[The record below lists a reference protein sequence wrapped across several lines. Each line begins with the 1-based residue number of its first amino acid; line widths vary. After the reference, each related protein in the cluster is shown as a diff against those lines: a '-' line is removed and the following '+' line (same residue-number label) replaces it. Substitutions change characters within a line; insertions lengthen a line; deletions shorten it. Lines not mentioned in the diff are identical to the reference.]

1 MKNRCNRLSTIIVKM
16 IPALLLWTI
25 GMTAAHSAGE
35 VVFTL
40 GVINERP
47 TEPDF
52 ALAQYS
58 KLRDYLNTRL
68 QGAGIRVAPLAIT
81 RDVLEMADQ
90 LAAQKVDALIDG
102 VFPTLDIERRI
113 GRLRTTLLVWRK
125 GQREY
130 HTVFFSRSE
139 GPVATLTDLPG
150 RVLVFETHRS
160 TSAHAI
166 PKAYLRQQGFTVVPA
181 DQTSPPA
188 NAIRYVFAGAELN
201 QAYWVLHGKGDAA
214 AFNDGDWKRLPPPIQ
229 EQLRIIAQTPAILR
243 WLFSFRPGLNP
254 ELQGAVEKVLL
265 NMHEDPT
272 GREALQAASGIQ
284 QFERLTVA
292 DQDGLAEWRKTLA
305 LVQDE

>member
-1 MKNRCNRLSTIIVKM
+1 MIQARKLLSIKQVADHEKSLPST
-16 IPALLLWTI
+16 L
-25 GMTAAHSAGE
+25 HNHRQD
-35 VVFTL
+35 FTL

-58 KLRDYLNTRL
+58 KLRDYLNTHL
-68 QGAGIRVAPLAIT
+68 QEAGIRVAPLAIT
-81 RDVLEMADQ
+81 RDVPEMADQ

-166 PKAYLRQQGFTVVPA
+166 PKAYLRQQGFIVVPA

-188 NAIRYVFAGAELN
+188 NAFRYVFAGAELN
-201 QAYWVLHGKGDAA
+201 QAYWVLHGK
-214 AFNDGDWKRLPPPIQ
+214 P
-229 EQLRIIAQTPAILR
+229 
-243 WLFSFRPGLNP
+243 
-254 ELQGAVEKVLL
+254 
-265 NMHEDPT
+265 
-272 GREALQAASGIQ
+272 
-284 QFERLTVA
+284 RLTTVTGNGCRRRFRNDYASLRKPQRYCA
-292 DQDGLAEWRKTLA
+292 DCFRSDRDSARNCKA
-305 LVQDE
+305 P